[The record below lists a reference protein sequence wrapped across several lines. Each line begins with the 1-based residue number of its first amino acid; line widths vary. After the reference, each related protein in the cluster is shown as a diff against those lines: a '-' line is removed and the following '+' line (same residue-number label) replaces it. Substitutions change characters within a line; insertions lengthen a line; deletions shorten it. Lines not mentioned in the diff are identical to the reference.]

1 MEEYKQIYQPTKIIV
16 LSELTIKEK
25 ELFYQMM
32 ILNKCK
38 FNRIE
43 NNKYITN
50 IRLLA
55 PYIKKYNYNNNHN
68 NEYQNDNNSN
78 YNNRRDCNNY
88 SLSFQERLT
97 KLKYD
102 GFITITIID
111 PTTSNNNN
119 NNHQHDSNI
128 HECSTHYPRF
138 ISLIANN
145 NDIVYPKFRPFTW

>member
-1 MEEYKQIYQPTKIIV
+1 MEEYKQTYQPTKIIV

-55 PYIKKYNYNNNHN
+55 PYIKKYNYNNN
-68 NEYQNDNNSN
+68 NEYQNDNNN
-78 YNNRRDCNNY
+78 FNNKKDSNNY

-102 GFITITIID
+102 GFITITIVD
-111 PTTSNNNN
+111 PTSTNANNNN
-119 NNHQHDSNI
+119 NNQHDNNNI
-128 HECSTHYPRF
+128 HECLTHYPRF

>member
-1 MEEYKQIYQPTKIIV
+1 MEEYKQKYQPTKIIV

-55 PYIKKYNYNNNHN
+55 PYIKKYNNNNSS
-68 NEYQNDNNSN
+68 EYQNDNNN
-78 YNNRRDCNNY
+78 YNSKKDSNNY

-111 PTTSNNNN
+111 PTTNSYN
-119 NNHQHDSNI
+119 QHDNNI

>member
-1 MEEYKQIYQPTKIIV
+1 MEEYKQKYQPTKIIV
-16 LSELTIKEK
+16 LSELTVKEK

-38 FNRIE
+38 FNRID

-55 PYIKKYNYNNNHN
+55 PFIKKYNYNNN
-68 NEYQNDNNSN
+68 NEYQNDNNT
-78 YNNRRDCNNY
+78 YNNKKDSNNY

-111 PTTSNNNN
+111 PTTNSYN
-119 NNHQHDSNI
+119 QHDNSI

-138 ISLIANN
+138 ISLIAND

>member
-1 MEEYKQIYQPTKIIV
+1 MDEYKQVHHQPTKIII

-32 ILNKCK
+32 ISNKCK
-38 FNRIE
+38 FNKLD

-55 PYIKKYNYNNNHN
+55 PYIKKYYN
-68 NEYQNDNNSN
+68 DSNNSIK
-78 YNNRRDCNNY
+78 NNRNNMINNKDYSNY
-88 SLSFQERLT
+88 SISFQDRLT

-102 GFITITIID
+102 GFITITIINPND
-111 PTTSNNNN
+111 QKNT
-119 NNHQHDSNI
+119 I
-128 HECSTHYPRF
+128 ECPNYPRF

-145 NDIVYPKFRPFTW
+145 NDIVRPKFRPFTW

>member
-1 MEEYKQIYQPTKIIV
+1 MEEYKQKYQPTKIII

-55 PYIKKYNYNNNHN
+55 PYIKKYNYNNI
-68 NEYQNDNNSN
+68 NEYQNDNNN
-78 YNNRRDCNNY
+78 YNNKKDSNNY

-111 PTTSNNNN
+111 PTTNSYN
-119 NNHQHDSNI
+119 QHDNNI

>member
-1 MEEYKQIYQPTKIIV
+1 MEEYKQKYQPTKIIV

-55 PYIKKYNYNNNHN
+55 PYIKKYNYNNN
-68 NEYQNDNNSN
+68 NEYQNDNNN
-78 YNNRRDCNNY
+78 YINRKDSNNY

-111 PTTSNNNN
+111 PTTNSYN
-119 NNHQHDSNI
+119 QHDNNI

-138 ISLIANN
+138 ISLIAND